1 MDTVSVFYI
10 ILLISASILCLALIF
25 YINKITNTIKDIN
38 SEIKEISDQLKPLIE
53 EAKEL
58 SENLND
64 LSAEAKGQLSIV
76 KEIIGKVK
84 DRVDMILSLEEQ
96 FRKGLE
102 KPVDGILKNL
112 SAVSNGITTF
122 WKTFKK

>member
-1 MDTVSVFYI
+1 MDTVNVFYI
-10 ILLISASILCLALIF
+10 ILLISASLLCLALIF
-25 YINKITNTIKDIN
+25 YIYKITNTIKDIN
-38 SEIKEISDQLKPLIE
+38 AEFKDLTYQLKPLIE
-53 EAKEL
+53 EAKDL
-58 SENLND
+58 SENLNS
-64 LSAEAKGQLSIV
+64 LSAEAKEQLNFT